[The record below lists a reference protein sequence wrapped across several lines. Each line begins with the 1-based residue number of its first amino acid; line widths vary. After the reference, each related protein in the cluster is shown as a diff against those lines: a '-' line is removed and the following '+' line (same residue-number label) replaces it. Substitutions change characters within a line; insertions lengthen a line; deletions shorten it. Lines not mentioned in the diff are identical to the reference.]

1 MHVKLTYIAVY
12 LLLKWFN
19 IYILPNWW
27 CNELRTSNPHF
38 WSLHRLRLIASFR
51 KKNTRPTLE
60 HRATLGRLRFM
71 KILKTIFWCWKKG
84 NNWKWC
90 NLKLNWNRKSISI
103 IERVIYRDMCRVICI
118 TFQRSFPLYIEI
130 YRMGKNKRT
139 VNTSTTP
146 HISDQSGTEKAFKTP
161 LCWFIIII

>member
-1 MHVKLTYIAVY
+1 MYKKIQDRRWNTEQPSVALDSWKLW
-12 LLLKWFN
+12 K
-19 IYILPNWW
+19 
-27 CNELRTSNPHF
+27 
-38 WSLHRLRLIASFR
+38 
-51 KKNTRPTLE
+51 
-60 HRATLGRLRFM
+60 RF
-71 KILKTIFWCWKKG
+71 FDVEKKG

-118 TFQRSFPLYIEI
+118 TFQRSLPLYIEI

-146 HISDQSGTEKAFKTP
+146 HISDQSGTEKACKTL
-161 LCWFIIII
+161 LCWFIIMIEVPVCNSMYRYEHHFWSFYHYPAI